1 MAIRTVPMT
10 EIKKFSIIK
19 PTLDSPFHIDF
30 EWWKQNDNDWRVFL
44 VDYLCPEHKEVFQ
57 NTNTDQLIDWVDA
70 ETGEVHSL
78 DGIQH
83 TLIAHCAKEPGFVST
98 NTAIVD
104 AVFRTFLANENR
116 PLSPNELSVLIGQ
129 PANKILLTFGG
140 FQVYKGIRPYQL

>member
-10 EIKKFSIIK
+10 EINKFSIIK

-70 ETGEVHSL
+70 ETAEVHSL

-116 PLSPNELSVLIGQ
+116 PLSPNELSALIGQ

-140 FQVYKGIRPYQL
+140 FQVYKGIRPYRL